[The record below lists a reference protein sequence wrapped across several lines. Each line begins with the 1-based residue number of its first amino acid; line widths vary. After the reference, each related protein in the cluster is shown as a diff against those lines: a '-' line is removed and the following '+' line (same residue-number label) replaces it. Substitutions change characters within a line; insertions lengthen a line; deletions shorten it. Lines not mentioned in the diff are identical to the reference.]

1 MVDKGTIRQV
11 LLDQREESGI
21 LLKRC
26 VVKRECEKALA
37 SGLSDN
43 LIKVITGV
51 RRCGKSVLAHRVL
64 RGQSY
69 GFVNFDDERLF
80 CLAAGDLNN
89 VLEVLI
95 EITPNMRFILL
106 DEIQNIEGWELFANR
121 LQRQGYVVVL
131 TGSNA
136 HLLSR
141 ELATHLTGRHRVYEV
156 YPFSF
161 REYLCSREHE
171 TPSGNALST
180 RERAAV
186 SALFADYFAA
196 GGFPEVSQV
205 VNPRVYLQDLYD
217 RTLTRDIAM
226 RHGVRHIKTLKDVA
240 FYVASNC
247 GGKLTYQNIASAYS
261 LGSLHTAKNYLS
273 YLEDAYLFFAVEA
286 FSFKVKE
293 RTRRPRKMYGIDPAL
308 IRATVGGSENRG
320 VLLENVVF
328 LELMRR
334 RRLVHYYADPG
345 GKHEVDFVSRDP
357 ETSAVELIQVCAD
370 LSRAETR
377 ERELR
382 GLQHAATA
390 FRNLPD
396 ENLLLL
402 TMDHRGEEHIA
413 GRKIACLPVWEWMLQ
428 EHPSESSA
436 VRAKAM

>member
-1 MVDKGTIRQV
+1 VIDKGTIRQV
-11 LLDQREESGI
+11 LLDQREESEA
-21 LLKRC
+21 LVKRC
-26 VVKRECEKALA
+26 VVTRECEKALA
-37 SGLSDN
+37 QGLSDN

-64 RGQSY
+64 RGQPY
-69 GFVNFDDERLF
+69 GYVNFDDERLF
-80 CLAAGDLNN
+80 GLSTGDLNS

-95 EITPNMRFILL
+95 EITPNMKFVLL

-141 ELATHLTGRHRVYEV
+141 ELATHLTGRHRVYEA

-161 REYLCSREHE
+161 REYLRARGHE
-171 TPSGNALST
+171 TPLGKALST

-186 SALFADYFAA
+186 SALFADYFTA
-196 GGFPEVSQV
+196 GGFPEVGQV
-205 VNPRVYLQDLYD
+205 ANPRAYLQDLYD
-217 RTLTRDIAM
+217 RALTRDIAM
-226 RHGVRHIKTLKDVA
+226 RHGVRHIKTLKDIA
-240 FYVASNC
+240 FYVANNC
-247 GGKLTYQNIASAYS
+247 GGKLTYQNIAAAYS

-273 YLEDAYLFFAVEA
+273 YLQDAYLFFAVEA

-293 RTRRPRKMYGIDPAL
+293 RTRRPRKMYGIDIAL
-308 IRATVGGSENRG
+308 IRATAGGADNRG
-320 VLLENVVF
+320 LLLENLVF

-334 RRLVHYYADPG
+334 RKSVHYYADPH

-357 ETSAVELIQVCAD
+357 EKKAVELIQVCAD
-370 LSRAETR
+370 LSRAETQ

-382 GLQHAATA
+382 GLQRAATA
-390 FRNLPD
+390 FRHLPD

-402 TMDHRGEEHIA
+402 TMDHRGVEQVA
-413 GRKIACLPVWEWMLQ
+413 GRKIACLPVWEWLLQ
-428 EHPSESSA
+428 ESA
-436 VRAKAM
+436 FDG

>member
-1 MVDKGTIRQV
+1 M
-11 LLDQREESGI
+11 LLDQREESDF

-26 VVKRECEKALA
+26 AVERECEQALA
-37 SGLSDN
+37 KGLSDS

-69 GFVNFDDERLF
+69 GYVNFDDERLF
-80 CLAAGDLNN
+80 SLSTGDLNN
-89 VLEVLI
+89 VLEALI
-95 EITPNMRFILL
+95 EITPGMKFILL

-156 YPFSF
+156 YPYSF
-161 REYLCSREHE
+161 REYLCARGHE
-171 TPSGNALST
+171 APFAKALTT
-180 RERAAV
+180 RDRAAV
-186 SALFADYFAA
+186 SALFADYFTA
-196 GGFPEVSQV
+196 GGFPEIGQV
-205 VNPRVYLQDLYD
+205 ANPRAYLQDLYD
-217 RTLTRDIAM
+217 RAVTRDIAM
-226 RHGVRHIKTLKDVA
+226 RHGVRHVKTLKDIA
-240 FYVASNC
+240 LYVACNC
-247 GGKLTYQNIASAYS
+247 GGKLTYRNIASAYS

-273 YLEDAYLFFAVEA
+273 YLQDAYLFFAVEA

-293 RTRRPRKMYGIDPAL
+293 RTRRPRKLYGIDPAL
-308 IRATVGGSENRG
+308 IRATGGGADNRG
-320 VLLENVVF
+320 LLLENVVF

-334 RRLVHYYADPG
+334 RKIVHYYADPH

-357 ETSAVELIQVCAD
+357 ETKAVELIQVCAD
-370 LSRAETR
+370 LSRAETQ

-382 GLQHAATA
+382 GLRHAATT
-390 FRNLPD
+390 FRNLTD

-402 TMDHRGEEHIA
+402 TMDYRGGEQVA
-413 GRKIACLPVWEWMLQ
+413 DRKITCLPVWEWLLQ
-428 EHPSESSA
+428 DGESGTQRSGA
-436 VRAKAM
+436 

>member
-1 MVDKGTIRQV
+1 MIDKGTIRQV
-11 LLDQREESGI
+11 VLDQREEIEI

-26 VVKRECEKALA
+26 GVARECEKTLA
-37 SGLSDN
+37 QGLADN
-43 LIKVITGV
+43 LIKIVTGV

-64 RGQSY
+64 RGQPY
-69 GFVNFDDERLF
+69 GYVNFDDERLF
-80 CLAAGDLNN
+80 SLATADLNN

-95 EITPNMRFILL
+95 EITPDMRFVLL

-141 ELATHLTGRHRVYEV
+141 ELATHLTGRHRVYEA

-161 REYLCSREHE
+161 REYLRARGHE
-171 TPSGNALST
+171 TPSGRAFST
-180 RERAAV
+180 RERAVV

-196 GGFPEVSQV
+196 GGFPEASQV
-205 VNPRVYLQDLYD
+205 ANPRAYLQDLYD

-226 RHGVRHIKTLKDVA
+226 RHGVRHIKTLKDIA
-240 FYVASNC
+240 FYVANNC

-273 YLEDAYLFFAVEA
+273 YLQDAYLFFAVEA
-286 FSFKVKE
+286 FAFKVKE

-308 IRATVGGSENRG
+308 IRATAGGADNRG
-320 VLLENVVF
+320 LLLENVVF

-334 RRLVHYYADPG
+334 GRIVHYYADPN
-345 GKHEVDFVSRDP
+345 GKHEVDFVSREP
-357 ETSAVELIQVCAD
+357 ETNAVELIQVCAD

-390 FRNLPD
+390 FRIRKD
-396 ENLLLL
+396 DDLLLL
-402 TMDHRGEEHIA
+402 TMDHRGVERVSGH
-413 GRKIACLPVWEWMLQ
+413 KIACLPVWEWLLQ
-428 EHPSESSA
+428 DSPFADRKQVGKSA
-436 VRAKAM
+436 

>member
-1 MVDKGTIRQV
+1 MIDKGIIRRV
-11 LLDQREESGI
+11 LLDQREESTI

-26 VVKRECEKALA
+26 GVARECEKTLEQ
-37 SGLSDN
+37 GLSDN
-43 LIKVITGV
+43 LIKIITGV

-64 RGQSY
+64 RGQPY
-69 GFVNFDDERLF
+69 GYVNFDDERLF
-80 CLAAGDLNN
+80 SLTTADLNS

-95 EITPNMRFILL
+95 EITPNMRFVLL
-106 DEIQNIEGWELFANR
+106 DEIQNIAGWELFANR

-141 ELATHLTGRHRVYEV
+141 ELATHLTGRHLVCEV
-156 YPFSF
+156 YPYSF
-161 REYLCSREHE
+161 REYLRSRGHE
-171 TPSGNALST
+171 APPVIARST
-180 RERAAV
+180 RDHAV
-186 SALFADYFAA
+186 LATLFADYFGT
-196 GGFPEVSQV
+196 GGFPEVGQV
-205 VNPRVYLQDLYD
+205 VNPRAYLQDLYD

-226 RHGVRHIKTLKDVA
+226 RHGVRHIRTLKDIA

-247 GGKLTYQNIASAYS
+247 GGKLTYQNIATAYS

-273 YLEDAYLFFAVEA
+273 YLQDAYLFFAVEA

-308 IRATVGGSENRG
+308 IRATAGGADNRG
-320 VLLENVVF
+320 LLLENLVY
-328 LELMRR
+328 LELLRR
-334 RRLVHYYADPG
+334 RKIVHYYADPQ

-357 ETSAVELIQVCAD
+357 ESGAVELIQVCAD

-390 FRNLPD
+390 FRSLPD
-396 ENLLLL
+396 DNLLLL
-402 TMDHRGEEHIA
+402 TMDYRGVEQVA
-413 GRKIACLPVWEWMLQ
+413 DRRIACLPVWEWLLQ
-428 EHPSESSA
+428 ASG
-436 VRAKAM
+436 